1 MSFETDHI
9 LHFKCNENHFNTS
22 IYDAVGTLAGISA
35 RDSRGLHCD
44 GKYLG
49 GLKADGYFDTV
60 TLTGTTPQSDDFRF
74 WSLWIYIDTWVDNA
88 VIFRIGSGAS
98 CQELSLDGAN
108 AAAGKLAL
116 TVWTEEP
123 SSFTMNTVVGD
134 VLENKWYHLF
144 FHWEVGTP
152 GSYYVYLDS
161 VLNISGLAGAS
172 DDEVSAVSGGFL
184 LDDDTGSNKFTGRID
199 DFRIVD
205 DRALD
210 TDEIDILFN
219 GGAGYDGYEVG
230 AQPELLIGHLIF
242 NDQNDGKKVV
252 DHSGYNSH
260 GTMFDRYNKNCSYIA
275 PTEKCHYFDGA
286 EYMDVA
292 EPYKFGD
299 RGAFT
304 VTVNV
309 KPTDAGVG
317 RPIYEFSETA
327 GVQTFGLEITGTKF
341 HFELWEDDRTKREIT
356 ADAVYVVDTWYQV
369 VVTYD
374 GATLKMYIDGVLQAS
389 TVSFAGVLDSVT
401 FGIFGVDKQYHGFY
415 FTGYIND
422 FRFYNYAFDQDEVN
436 ALGAIDFK
444 AMTFGVEGETIAG
457 VS

>member
-1 MSFETDHI
+1 
-9 LHFKCNENHFNTS
+9 
-22 IYDAVGTLAGISA
+22 
-35 RDSRGLHCD
+35 
-44 GKYLG
+44 
-49 GLKADGYFDTV
+49 
-60 TLTGTTPQSDDFRF
+60 
-74 WSLWIYIDTWVDNA
+74 
-88 VIFRIGSGAS
+88 
-98 CQELSLDGAN
+98 
-108 AAAGKLAL
+108 
-116 TVWTEEP
+116 
-123 SSFTMNTVVGD
+123 
-134 VLENKWYHLF
+134 
-144 FHWEVGTP
+144 
-152 GSYYVYLDS
+152 
-161 VLNISGLAGAS
+161 
-172 DDEVSAVSGGFL
+172 
-184 LDDDTGSNKFTGRID
+184 
-199 DFRIVD
+199 
-205 DRALD
+205 
-210 TDEIDILFN
+210 
-219 GGAGYDGYEVG
+219 
-230 AQPELLIGHLIF
+230 
-242 NDQNDGKKVV
+242 
-252 DHSGYNSH
+252 
-260 GTMFDRYNKNCSYIA
+260 
-275 PTEKCHYFDGA
+275 A

-327 GVQTFGLEITGTKF
+327 GVQTISLEITGTKF